1 MGGKVG
7 DVSLGDDYG
16 RRSWGVVIIVWA
28 NLRMVWR
35 IWSRPWILVGEMC
48 WRRWSWERG
57 FKGEDMFGRFAV
69 IKFDEEGGEAFDEG
83 GSGGEAEVAAG
94 VDERTREPYWREASV
109 NLVGGNFLGR
119 GDLWPALAVGDDG
132 GEAFVIILDGRKA
145 GSEGELFSGERHE
158 ER

>member
-1 MGGKVG
+1 MVETMDSGGG
-7 DVSLGDDYG
+7 DVLEEVELG
-16 RRSWGVVIIVWA
+16 
-28 NLRMVWR
+28 
-35 IWSRPWILVGEMC
+35 E
-48 WRRWSWERG
+48 ERG

>member
-1 MGGKVG
+1 MGRGDYRVGEFADGLADMVETMDSGGG
-7 DVSLGDDYG
+7 DVLEEVELG
-16 RRSWGVVIIVWA
+16 
-28 NLRMVWR
+28 
-35 IWSRPWILVGEMC
+35 E
-48 WRRWSWERG
+48 ERG

-158 ER
+158 KG

>member
-1 MGGKVG
+1 MGRGDYRVGEFADGLADMVETMDSGGG
-7 DVSLGDDYG
+7 DVLEEVELG
-16 RRSWGVVIIVWA
+16 
-28 NLRMVWR
+28 
-35 IWSRPWILVGEMC
+35 E
-48 WRRWSWERG
+48 ERG
-57 FKGEDMFGRFAV
+57 FKSEDMFGRFAV